1 MEEDLQKQIE
11 DFFNDRMPEAERQQ
25 FTERINRE
33 PRLQSELEMLRLE
46 REMAGVVLQDR
57 LGAKAAAWE
66 QEYQHSRQLPVS
78 SAGKLRKWWP
88 LGFVLL
94 IPMGYFLYRLISPN
108 PIPPISSEPVEQTEE
123 EKANEKK
130 SGEPVKDT
138 ANTPTNPP
146 SNPLA
151 AIQTELSTAAGQS
164 RYLTQ
169 TVARHKGIL
178 QSAGHTDWEQELLA
192 GKYQQAWQ
200 LLQPIVSNPENTP
213 EYLPLPFYFAA
224 LLQLYWDRSLQGINA
239 ADELQQIDYEALRSQ
254 APDLQESELIRHR
267 IVALYAVGRNEK
279 ARQMIE
285 THKALLLK

>member
-11 DFFNDRMPEAERQQ
+11 DFLNDRMPDAERQQ
-25 FTERINRE
+25 FAERINRE
-33 PRLQSELEMLRLE
+33 PRLQAELEMLHLE
-46 REMAGVVLQDR
+46 REMAGIVFRDR

-66 QEYQHSRQLPVS
+66 QEYQHSRQIPVP
-78 SAGKLRKWWP
+78 SAGRLRKWWL

-94 IPMGYFLYRLISPN
+94 IPIGFFLYSYFSSD
-108 PIPPISSEPVEQTEE
+108 PIPPISSEPVEQKTNEE
-123 EKANEKK
+123 E
-130 SGEPVKDT
+130 SGGTVKEDT
-138 ANTPTNPP
+138 ISTPTTSPA
-146 SNPLA
+146 NPLA

-200 LLQPIVSNPENTP
+200 LLQPIVSDPENTP

-224 LLQLYWDRSLQGINA
+224 LLQLYWDRSLEGINA

-254 APDLQESELIRHR
+254 APDLQEAELIRHR
-267 IVALYAVGRNEK
+267 IVALYAVGRNEE